1 MVKAIIFDFFGVVG
15 LSTYQIVAD
24 KCALSPDQRLGLK
37 DVHKAFDKGFI
48 DEKEFLQTYASTINQ
63 PYDDFVKD
71 FFMSKKRF
79 EASEPLLNYITELKK
94 TYKIALL
101 SNVNQG
107 AYKEFIVPYIGYF
120 DEVMLSFQV
129 NIAKPD
135 EAIYELI
142 AQKMGLD
149 VSECIMVDDNYI
161 NCQGAAAAGMQDILY
176 KDFSDF
182 KPKLLQCLNNV

>member
-24 KCALSPDQRLGLK
+24 KYDLSLDQRLGLK
-37 DVHKAFDKGFI
+37 DLHKAFDKGFI
-48 DEKEFLQTYASTINQ
+48 DEQEFLQTYASTINQ
-63 PYDDFVKD
+63 PYDEFVKD

-94 TYKIALL
+94 TYKTALL
-101 SNVNQG
+101 SNVNEG
-107 AYKEFIVPYIGYF
+107 SYKEFIVPYIGYF

-135 EAIYELI
+135 EAIYELM
-142 AQKMGLD
+142 AQKLGLD
-149 VSECIMVDDNYI
+149 VSDCVMVDDNSI
-161 NCQGAAAAGMQDILY
+161 NCQGAATAGMQTILY
-176 KDFSDF
+176 KDFLDF
-182 KPKLLQCLNNV
+182 KHSLLECLGVV